1 MNHVMNY
8 SNSTPDKWFHLIS
21 YQQFTFNF
29 NFLPSNSTFLA
40 ESWVHDHEFAKH
52 DGKADG
58 NTTESTITSPWLA
71 AFVVE

>member
-1 MNHVMNY
+1 MH
-8 SNSTPDKWFHLIS
+8 
-21 YQQFTFNF
+21 
-29 NFLPSNSTFLA
+29 SNSTFLA

>member
-1 MNHVMNY
+1 MSWIIQIPHQT
-8 SNSTPDKWFHLIS
+8 SDFIS
-21 YQQFTFNF
+21 YQWLTFNF